1 MQEVLQGKLL
11 YLKMVK
17 GEDSEV
23 WRRLQRRLNKLSGTT
38 HSDVDATA
46 KYRYTISDFETKI
59 GSVLEF
65 YENKNGMIICSFILN
80 EKKTP
85 VMLSRYAR
93 TRVTNIIAKGD
104 DTAMTKFKSSYLIV
118 FYDGPKYGFWR
129 IERKRTWEK
138 ATSEEMLDINTVLET
153 IMETVSKHSGLSE
166 PSIKTGKT
174 TDEVLTS
181 LLESDFDLNI
191 LDEWDKIKSS

>member
-1 MQEVLQGKLL
+1 M
-11 YLKMVK
+11 
-17 GEDSEV
+17 
-23 WRRLQRRLNKLSGTT
+23 
-38 HSDVDATA
+38 
-46 KYRYTISDFETKI
+46 YTISDFESKI
-59 GSVLEF
+59 GNVLDF
-65 YENKNGMIICSFILN
+65 YANKNGMIVCSFILN

-104 DTAMTKFKSSYLIV
+104 DAAMAKFKSSYLIV

-138 ATSEEMLDINTVLET
+138 AASEEMIDTNTILET
-153 IMETVSKHSGLSE
+153 ILEEVSNHSGLSD
-166 PSIKTGKT
+166 SSMTTGKT

-181 LLESDFDLNI
+181 LVESGFDLNI
-191 LDEWDKIKSS
+191 LDEWDKIKCS